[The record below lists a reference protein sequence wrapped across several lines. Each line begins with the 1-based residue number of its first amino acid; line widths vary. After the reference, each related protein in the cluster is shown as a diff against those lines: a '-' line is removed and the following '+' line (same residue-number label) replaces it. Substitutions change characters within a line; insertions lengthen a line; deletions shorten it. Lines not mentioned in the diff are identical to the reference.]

1 VLEAVIRRDR
11 ALTAAALVAVAGM
24 AWVWVVRMAAPSGS
38 AAVEVALPGMPG
50 MEAGATPGIPWL
62 AGMWAVMMVAMML
75 PSATPTILLFGN
87 VTRRR
92 QLEGRPAVPVAVFT
106 LGYLAV
112 WVFYA
117 IVAGAGQWELH
128 HLALLSPSM
137 AAASPVLAGGLL
149 IAAGVY
155 QWLPLKGACLSHCR
169 SPLHFFST
177 EWREGVGGALAMG
190 MRHGTYCVGC
200 CWLLMALLFV
210 AGVMNLVW
218 VAVIAGFV
226 LLEKLVPRGDWLGR
240 LGGVALVI
248 WGAWVLTDR
257 LL

>member
-1 VLEAVIRRDR
+1 MLEAVIRRDR
-11 ALTAAALVAVAGM
+11 ALTAAGLVALAGM
-24 AWVWVVRMAAPSGS
+24 AWVWVVQMAAHAGSGATS
-38 AAVEVALPGMPG
+38 VAMPGMPAIPG
-50 MEAGATPGIPWL
+50 REAGATPGVPWL

-92 QLEGRPAVPVAVFT
+92 RLEGRPAVPVAVFT

-117 IVAGAGQWELH
+117 IVAGVAQWQLH
-128 HLALLSPSM
+128 RLALLSPSM

-210 AGVMNLVW
+210 GGVMTLAW
-218 VAVIAGFV
+218 VAGLAV
-226 LLEKLVPRGDWLGR
+226 LVALEKLTRHGEWIAR
-240 LGGVALVI
+240 IAGVAMIGGGL
-248 WGAWVLTDR
+248 A
-257 LL
+257 LLLS